1 MPRHDA
7 QPPAGREPR
16 HEPALQREHKCVP
29 RLHVQ
34 QRAGYEAHQELVLQR
49 AHKRL
54 HRHDS
59 QQLVGRE
66 GGRAPRHDVQQLA
79 GRGYHHELVLRRDRE
94 RAPSS
99 QAQQRAD
106 YETHQKP
113 VLRRERERLPL
124 HDIQQRAGCEAHHK
138 LVPRRELEIAP
149 RHDAQQLCPATSWS
163 RAAPRA
169 RTSTSSLFDVS
180 TSVCRVYSS
189 ATSWLRVSP
198 RARTSTSARAYASS
212 RCPATSWPRVS
223 TQSRPSTCARAR
235 ASPHES
241 SNELATNLAAS
252 AYCDESA
259 DKRLTSMS
267 SYELTESCSPRG
279 ANTDPCSLRDLSR
292 GKRGTTHRSH
302 SCVVQ
307 TRPLIPHNAASH
319 ASRSGGNRGMYGPC
333 SHTAKNDATGRL
345 PNPPL
350 ASTAIRLPRGESG
363 GLPSPYRIDKSTR
376 TKSVTR

>member
-1 MPRHDA
+1 MPRHDI
-7 QPPAGREPR
+7 
-16 HEPALQREHKCVP
+16 
-29 RLHVQ
+29 
-34 QRAGYEAHQELVLQR
+34 
-49 AHKRL
+49 
-54 HRHDS
+54 
-59 QQLVGRE
+59 
-66 GGRAPRHDVQQLA
+66 QQLA
-79 GRGYHHELVLRRDRE
+79 DRESDHELVLRRDHE
-94 RAPSS
+94 RAPSP
-99 QAQQRAD
+99 QAQQRAG

-124 HDIQQRAGCEAHHK
+124 HDIQLLTGYEAHYEIALRREHERVPRPQVQQRAGCEAHHK

-169 RTSTSSLFDVS
+169 RTSTSSLFDLS
-180 TSVCRVYSS
+180 SSVCRVYSS

-259 DKRLTSMS
+259 DKRLTSTS
-267 SYELTESCSPRG
+267 SNELTESCNPRG

-363 GLPSPYRIDKSTR
+363 GLPSPYRLTSPREQNLFRDKLKVIASGN
-376 TKSVTR
+376 SA